1 MRLEVNT
8 PDLHWLV
15 ASVLNLY
22 KEMIWNKNKVDLP
35 DEEDM
40 GFQNLV
46 KERLYSATVAIANE
60 CRGFNAQQIASG
72 VDGAAYSYNI
82 KTLFQMVQ
90 EELEKD
96 EKPPEP
102 PEHQIALPNPD
113 EVGLLLLGVLRA
125 ARRLNSHL
133 ALTPL
138 ALHPHRLKEYNR
150 SQASVALEFL
160 FSWDYDLT
168 PLTRIKSA
176 KLAAELFQWVAR
188 RAEIEVP
195 KETADRFILTLQAN
209 YMNNSFHSF
218 NHALHVA
225 QQRYLHLKTPPDKA
239 KRFDISYVHMKRYI
253 SALGHDIGHP
263 GVGNASLIASRNLC
277 AIMFNEKAVLESYH
291 SFLLMELLRK
301 PETDIL
307 AGFPLDVQQA
317 ARQRIV
323 RAILA
328 TDPAFHFQLAE
339 ELEALKTA
347 NPDISGPATLL
358 DEKTKDACLMRAGM
372 TDCTRGSR
380 GTRPLESVT
389 GLNQKIWLVPKV
401 LECHKRG

>member
-1 MRLEVNT
+1 
-8 PDLHWLV
+8 
-15 ASVLNLY
+15 
-22 KEMIWNKNKVDLP
+22 
-35 DEEDM
+35 
-40 GFQNLV
+40 
-46 KERLYSATVAIANE
+46 
-60 CRGFNAQQIASG
+60 
-72 VDGAAYSYNI
+72 
-82 KTLFQMVQ
+82 MVQ
-90 EELEKD
+90 EELEND
-96 EKPPEP
+96 ERPPEP
-102 PEHQIALPNPD
+102 PEHQTALPNPD
-113 EVGLLLLGVLRA
+113 EVKPLKLVVVRAATSRMKDVLARKRLAARVLSRPQAVCSDHECHAATTESVLLFPATGLHLEYIRCLCCTSLHAVGRRKQNEQFPRALLLS
-125 ARRLNSHL
+125 RLNSHL

-176 KLAAELFQWVAR
+176 KLAAELFHWVAR

-195 KETADRFILTLQAN
+195 KETADRFILALQAN
-209 YMNNSFHSF
+209 YLNNSFHSF

-225 QQRYLHLKTPPDKA
+225 QIITLICKDYSFQRWFSFSDQFWMVVA
-239 KRFDISYVHMKRYI
+239 
-253 SALGHDIGHP
+253 ALGHDIGHP

-301 PETDIL
+301 SETDIL
-307 AGFPLDVQQA
+307 AGFPMDVQQA

-328 TDPAFHFQLAE
+328 TDPAFHFQLAD

-347 NPDISGPATLL
+347 NPDMSGPATLL

-372 TDCTRGSR
+372 MDSTRK
-380 GTRPLESVT
+380 TEEKRPFRRVAELTWRS
-389 GLNQKIWLVPKV
+389 G
-401 LECHKRG
+401 